1 MLFLPR
7 NANQA
12 DLCKKLFEEEVNNQ
26 QLEILGWRKVPV
38 NRSCLGKMASKSEPA
53 VEQVFIA
60 RPEKLDDQHFNAKLY
75 AARKIA
81 EHAIE
86 SSGLA
91 QSDYFYFSSLST
103 NTIIYKGLL
112 MPQDINEY
120 YKDLNDPDVITK
132 LALVHQRF
140 STNTF
145 PTWDLAQPFRYM
157 CHNGEINTLRG
168 NLSRMRA
175 REELFESELFGQ
187 DLKKIVPITM
197 EGKSDSASMDM
208 ALEMLLQT
216 GRSLPEAIMMMVPE
230 AWEKNPSMDEK
241 KKAFYAY
248 NACIMEPWDG
258 PASIPFTDGNY
269 IGALLDRNGLRP
281 SRYTVT
287 KDGYVVMSSET
298 GVLDIKPENVLK
310 HGRLEPG
317 RMFLVDMNEGRIVED
332 EEVKESIV
340 SKRPYQEWLDEN
352 LLALADVPYTGNQTP
367 IEKEE
372 YLTRLK
378 LFGYTYEDITTIISP
393 MAANGKEAIGS
404 MGTDIPLAV
413 LSHKPQLLFN
423 YFKQLFAQV
432 TNPPLDG
439 IREEIVTDISL
450 PVGEDLNLFDIIPEQ
465 CRKLKIQNPVIS
477 NEDLDKIKYIDQPGF
492 KARSISMLYEADK
505 GMNGLEDRLE
515 AMIYEIN
522 DAVDDGCNV
531 IILSDRNVNPKLA
544 PIPSLLACSFVHHRV
559 KDYNRRS
566 SFGIVIESAEPRE
579 PHHFAALF
587 GYGASAINP
596 YMVNEVIYQL
606 VKEKQIPVED
616 PEEAV
621 ENFNVA
627 IGKGIVK
634 IMNKIGIS
642 TLLSYRGSQIFEILG
657 LNKKICRQI
666 FL

>member
-241 KKAFYAY
+241 KKSFLRLQCLYY
-248 NACIMEPWDG
+248 
-258 PASIPFTDGNY
+258 
-269 IGALLDRNGLRP
+269 GALG
-281 SRYTVT
+281 
-287 KDGYVVMSSET
+287 
-298 GVLDIKPENVLK
+298 
-310 HGRLEPG
+310 
-317 RMFLVDMNEGRIVED
+317 
-332 EEVKESIV
+332 
-340 SKRPYQEWLDEN
+340 
-352 LLALADVPYTGNQTP
+352 
-367 IEKEE
+367 
-372 YLTRLK
+372 
-378 LFGYTYEDITTIISP
+378 
-393 MAANGKEAIGS
+393 
-404 MGTDIPLAV
+404 
-413 LSHKPQLLFN
+413 
-423 YFKQLFAQV
+423 
-432 TNPPLDG
+432 
-439 IREEIVTDISL
+439 
-450 PVGEDLNLFDIIPEQ
+450 
-465 CRKLKIQNPVIS
+465 
-477 NEDLDKIKYIDQPGF
+477 
-492 KARSISMLYEADK
+492 
-505 GMNGLEDRLE
+505 
-515 AMIYEIN
+515 
-522 DAVDDGCNV
+522 
-531 IILSDRNVNPKLA
+531 
-544 PIPSLLACSFVHHRV
+544 
-559 KDYNRRS
+559 RS
-566 SFGIVIESAEPRE
+566 SLYSF
-579 PHHFAALF
+579 
-587 GYGASAINP
+587 Y
-596 YMVNEVIYQL
+596 
-606 VKEKQIPVED
+606 
-616 PEEAV
+616 
-621 ENFNVA
+621 
-627 IGKGIVK
+627 
-634 IMNKIGIS
+634 
-642 TLLSYRGSQIFEILG
+642 
-657 LNKKICRQI
+657 
-666 FL
+666 